1 MPDNATSTKLNVA
14 VGTFPD
20 GSAPLSLSPDIQI
33 HKPALLFGDHV
44 TFYSPHIQMMKH
56 IASLEE
62 LSVEELVERLTSYV
76 EHNNPSP
83 LEKSLKILLQ
93 EIDTLKAK
101 PSPTPEEIHQ
111 IRILEKYKHDII
123 ETYRQTVSPRNN
135 KLLKEIGYNQIRK
148 VQKAGILTIADVSD
162 DSRLI
167 LPTRLVDL
175 TQDYVSHLESILESP
190 STYPLLDTNSSAMV
204 EQLVAAGVL
213 PNSVKRHQHSKQLE
227 LANHLVNTVPTFP
240 NADLYEILDIRT
252 ELRKP
257 LIGFRSGVMKL
268 GSTIEAP
275 LYGEEFE
282 AAINAIVIQK
292 IEPAVREIN
301 DLVELTR
308 PLKKLARSAR
318 SSPTFIGGSVSLAM
332 SAHDFLPILSTVSAM
347 ALPSDILTAGGVT
360 AVLAALGSIL
370 NEIQDGNRE
379 IRNRDMYMLV
389 ALDRA
394 LQK

>member
-1 MPDNATSTKLNVA
+1 
-14 VGTFPD
+14 
-20 GSAPLSLSPDIQI
+20 
-33 HKPALLFGDHV
+33 
-44 TFYSPHIQMMKH
+44 
-56 IASLEE
+56 
-62 LSVEELVERLTSYV
+62 
-76 EHNNPSP
+76 
-83 LEKSLKILLQ
+83 
-93 EIDTLKAK
+93 
-101 PSPTPEEIHQ
+101 
-111 IRILEKYKHDII
+111 
-123 ETYRQTVSPRNN
+123 
-135 KLLKEIGYNQIRK
+135 
-148 VQKAGILTIADVSD
+148 
-162 DSRLI
+162 
-167 LPTRLVDL
+167 
-175 TQDYVSHLESILESP
+175 
-190 STYPLLDTNSSAMV
+190 
-204 EQLVAAGVL
+204 
-213 PNSVKRHQHSKQLE
+213 
-227 LANHLVNTVPTFP
+227 
-240 NADLYEILDIRT
+240 
-252 ELRKP
+252 
-257 LIGFRSGVMKL
+257 MKL